1 MNLGNPDPSVN
12 TTLHVIRGQED
23 DMDLGLELELNKVE
37 TICQTAQIEISIK
50 SRQRL
55 PFFEP

>member
-1 MNLGNPDPSVN
+1 MGFVGY
-12 TTLHVIRGQED
+12 RRED

-37 TICQTAQIEISIK
+37 TICQTAQIEFSIK

-55 PFFEP
+55 PFFQP